1 VQRRPWPMK
10 RSWIVAGCLFTLAA
24 CGAPIDE
31 RSRVAGVLNDASP
44 APSSVV
50 VREANAAPR
59 AVIVTPPG
67 PVAMTPPA
75 PRPTEEAPPRRVAR
89 AVPPPATAERA
100 PPADVQTAVPLF
112 EPARLVGLGRSEL
125 ADLMGT
131 PQILR
136 NEPPGE
142 VWLYKS
148 DACVAHVYLYE
159 EDGPDDYQ
167 VSYVETRSVGA
178 VVSSARCLAH
188 LASGSASTVSL
199 NEPQN

>member
-1 VQRRPWPMK
+1 MK
-10 RSWIVAGCLFTLAA
+10 PSWIVVGSLVALAA
-24 CGAPIDE
+24 CGAPVDK
-31 RSRVAGVLNDASP
+31 RARVAGALKEDAP

-50 VREANAAPR
+50 VREADAAQR
-59 AVIVTPPG
+59 TLKVTPPG

-75 PRPTEEAPPRRVAR
+75 PRPTETTPLRRIAR
-89 AVPPPATAERA
+89 AATPPPQAQAQEEEALAEVKA
-100 PPADVQTAVPLF
+100 AVPVF
-112 EPARLVGLGRSEL
+112 EPARLIGLGRSEL

-131 PQILR
+131 PTILR

-148 DACVAHVYLYE
+148 NACVAHVYLYE
-159 EDGPDDYQ
+159 EAGPDDYQ

-188 LASGSASTVSL
+188 LSSGSASTVSL

>member
-1 VQRRPWPMK
+1 MSR
-10 RSWIVAGCLFTLAA
+10 AA
-24 CGAPIDE
+24 
-31 RSRVAGVLNDASP
+31 
-44 APSSVV
+44 
-50 VREANAAPR
+50 
-59 AVIVTPPG
+59 
-67 PVAMTPPA
+67 TPPA
-75 PRPTEEAPPRRVAR
+75 SAEKS
-89 AVPPPATAERA
+89 VPAE
-100 PPADVQTAVPLF
+100 VKTVVPLF

-159 EDGPDDYQ
+159 EAGPDDYR